1 MVWAIAALSTALAGW
16 NEAAGASGTC
26 LDIRCA
32 EDSGSG
38 RSNVDSERSEASG
51 AVDGDGVEAGWETS
65 WNSCNSRL
73 RGHGVWLASDN
84 GGLARHTGNDANGV
98 RLGKVL
104 CGWVAIV
111 VGADDC
117 H

>member
-1 MVWAIAALSTALAGW
+1 MMWALAALSTALAGW
-16 NEAAGASGTC
+16 HEAAGASGTC

-32 EDSGSG
+32 DKSGSG
-38 RSNVDSERSEASG
+38 RSNVNGEGSDASG
-51 AVDGDGVEAGWETS
+51 AVVGDGVEAGWETS

-73 RGHGVWLASDN
+73 RGHDVWLASGK
-84 GGLARHTGNDANGV
+84 GGFAWHTGNDASRV

-104 CGWVAIV
+104 RGWVAVV